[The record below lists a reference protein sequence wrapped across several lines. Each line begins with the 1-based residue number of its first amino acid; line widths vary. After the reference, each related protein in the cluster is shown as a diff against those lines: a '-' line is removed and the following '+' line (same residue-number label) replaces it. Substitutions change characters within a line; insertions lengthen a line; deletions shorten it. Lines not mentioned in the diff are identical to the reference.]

1 MLEKIREGSQG
12 LTAKIILGLVILT
25 FALAGVGGYL
35 GSTSETPA
43 AEVNGEG
50 VTRAALEQAYQNERA
65 RMEQQFGDM
74 FEMLASDPAYM
85 AGFRADVL
93 ERLIDETLQKQYA
106 ANLGLRI
113 SDDTVRDLIRSM
125 PEFQVAG
132 QFNNDRYLALLRQAG
147 LQTAEFREM
156 LREQMA
162 RQQLI
167 QGLILSEFSTPIEM
181 QRLQKLQQQSRDI
194 QVVKFAA
201 ADYIDQVEL
210 DDSMIEQFYYDH
222 LNQYETEEKV
232 AVEYIELSVES
243 IAADIQVT
251 EADARAFYE
260 ANQAIYGTEARRQ
273 VAHIL
278 FETMQDDADIAAKA
292 EVVLAE
298 LQAGADFAEVAAQQ
312 SDDAFSATDGGVL
325 PWLNRGDMEPAFED
339 AAFALSEQGELSSV
353 IQTSF
358 GYHILK
364 LHQYEAATIKD
375 FAEVKDE
382 IIKTV
387 QQEQAYDRF
396 FEIQQLL
403 AEVSFEVPDNLREA
417 ADISQLPLQQQELFS
432 RMQAPA
438 PLSHPQLLQT
448 LFNLNF
454 IAERLN
460 SDLIEVGPQH
470 LVVARVTEHQPA
482 RTLPLDE
489 VREQV
494 VAELR
499 QQKSSELAGQRAQA
513 LLEAYQQDGDFIA
526 LISNAGLELTQAPAT
541 SRFGGS
547 LDAEIRASAFALA
560 RPTDEQPV
568 SVDLAQLA
576 SGDMALVAVTAV
588 HDSSA
593 VDTPSAEDLE
603 RLANQQAQQVYEAM
617 VAALK
622 ADAKIVRP
630 RLETPEPRF

>member
-35 GSTSETPA
+35 GSSQETPA

-74 FEMLASDPAYM
+74 FDMLASDPAYM

-106 ANLGLRI
+106 AELGLRI
-113 SDDTVRDLIRSM
+113 SDEAVRDLIRSM

-132 QFNNDRYLALLRQAG
+132 QFNNERYLALLRQAG
-147 LQTAEFREM
+147 LQTTEFREM

-167 QGLILSEFSTPIEM
+167 QGLILSEFSTPAEM

-194 QVVKFAA
+194 QYVKFTA
-201 ADYIDQVEL
+201 ADFLEQVEL
-210 DDSMIEQFYYDH
+210 DDSMIEQFYYEH
-222 LNQYETEEKV
+222 LEQYETEEKV
-232 AVEYIELSVES
+232 AVEFIELSVEQ
-243 IAADIQVT
+243 IATDIQVSD
-251 EADARAFYE
+251 EEVRAFYD
-260 ANQAIYGTEARRQ
+260 ANQSVYGTEARRQ

-292 EVVLAE
+292 EAALAE
-298 LQAGADFAEVAAQQ
+298 LQAGADFAALAAEL
-312 SDDAFSATDGGVL
+312 SDDTFSAAEGGVL
-325 PWLNRGDMEPAFED
+325 PWLNRGDMEAAFED
-339 AAFALSEQGELSSV
+339 AAFALSEEGELSPV

-358 GYHILK
+358 GYHILQ
-364 LHQYEAATIKD
+364 LHQYEAATVQD
-375 FAEVKDE
+375 FAEVKDD
-382 IIKTV
+382 IRLTL
-387 QQEQAYDRF
+387 QQERAYDRF
-396 FEIQQLL
+396 FAIQQQL
-403 AEVSFEVPDNLREA
+403 AEVSFEVPDNLVEA
-417 ADISQLPLQQQELFS
+417 ADITQLPLQQQGLFS
-432 RMQAPA
+432 RMEAPA

-448 LFNLNF
+448 VFNLNF
-454 IAERLN
+454 IVEGLN

-470 LVVARVTEHQPA
+470 LVVVRVSEHQPA
-482 RTLPLDE
+482 RTLPLEE

-494 VAELR
+494 VAQLS
-499 QQKSSELAGQRAQA
+499 QQKSTELARERAQA
-513 LLEAYQQDGDFIA
+513 LLDAYQQNGHWADA
-526 LISNAGLELTQAPAT
+526 MAEAGLEINQAPAT

-547 LDAEIRASAFALA
+547 LDTEIRASAFAMP
-560 RPTDEQPV
+560 RPTNDRPV

-576 SGDMALVAVTAV
+576 TGDMALVAVTAV
-588 HDSSA
+588 HESSA
-593 VDTPSAEDLE
+593 VETPSTEDLE

-617 VAALK
+617 VASLK

-630 RLETPEPRF
+630 RLEAPETSF